1 MVFDGANSTDPEG
14 ATLLLAWRF
23 EGPGEDTGWLPGAAV
38 QIAFAAEGLFNV
50 SLRGDDGSGNVVYR
64 NTTVEIRAPAP
75 PPVRDPLQEAVA
87 LAGLAVAVV
96 VAGALSRWWR
106 SRRPVKRSYDDLYG
120 RAYKGRMNEEREYA
134 QLFEK
139 FAGPEGQVPTP
150 DEGASDPAAEP

>member
-1 MVFDGANSTDPEG
+1 V
-14 ATLLLAWRF
+14 
-23 EGPGEDTGWLPGAAV
+23 PGAAV
-38 QIAFAAEGLFNV
+38 QIAFPGEGVYDV
-50 SLRGDDGSGNVVYR
+50 SLTGDDGSGNIVYR

-75 PPVRDPLQEAVA
+75 LPVRDRLQEAAA

-106 SRRPVKRSYDDLYG
+106 SRRPVKKSYDDLYG

-139 FAGPEGQVPTP
+139 FAGPEGQVPTA
-150 DEGASDPAAEP
+150 DDGASDPAVRP